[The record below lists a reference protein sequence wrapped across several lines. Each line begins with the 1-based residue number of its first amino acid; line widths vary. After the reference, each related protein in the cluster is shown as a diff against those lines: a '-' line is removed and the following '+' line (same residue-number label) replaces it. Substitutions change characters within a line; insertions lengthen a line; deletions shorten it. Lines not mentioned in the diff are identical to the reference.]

1 MRGKGKFIK
10 LTPKEK
16 YEKSIDGMKIYT
28 DEKIEKVLIATEFSR
43 VVFVHGESHPWLTV
57 TAEE

>member
-1 MRGKGKFIK
+1 
-10 LTPKEK
+10 
-16 YEKSIDGMKIYT
+16 MKIYT
-28 DEKIEKVLIATEFSR
+28 DEQIEKVLIATEFSR